1 MDVNL
6 HCALEVPPG
15 ERVRDG
21 GQIAVRPVGV
31 DAVRLTGPDSPE
43 RLVTVMVLLAEEPA
57 WNETGVAEM
66 MKSIIVIEKRVE

>member
-43 RLVTVMVLLAEEPA
+43 RLVTVMVLFAEEPA
-57 WNETGVAEM
+57 
-66 MKSIIVIEKRVE
+66 